1 MRILFFGKLGETIGR
16 EVQLALPDDVTTVG
30 QLRRLLAERH
40 PQADL
45 TSPRLRVCVDD
56 SVAGDEEVVR
66 DENEVAFLPPL
77 SGG

>member
-1 MRILFFGKLGETIGR
+1 MRILFFGRLGETIGR
-16 EVQLALPDDVTTVG
+16 EIQLALPAEVATVG
-30 QLRRLLAERH
+30 QLRRLLADRH

-45 TSPRLRVCVDD
+45 TSPRLRVCIDD

-66 DENEVAFLPPL
+66 DENEIAFLPPL